1 MKVWER
7 IESLRKRM
15 REEDIDV
22 YYIPTNDFHGSE
34 YVSGYF
40 QTREITVML
49 NYLSIVDNIY
59 QDIPMA
65 SVMLSSIGK
74 FTEEE
79 LVKLR
84 VLIEEPVRGKYTLY
98 DFMRLYMQ
106 EGTEEELKKKIRD
119 FLMDLL
125 YFRQQKKEKRLP
137 FTGGAGISPGRSW
150 GNC

>member
-1 MKVWER
+1 MV
-7 IESLRKRM
+7 ILLRSGAGRM
-15 REEDIDV
+15 EPMAEFLEQEG
-22 YYIPTNDFHGSE
+22 IP
-34 YVSGYF
+34 VSCDNKTGYF

-49 NYLSIVDNIY
+49 NYLSIVDNVY

-98 DFMRLYMQ
+98 D
-106 EGTEEELKKKIRD
+106 
-119 FLMDLL
+119 
-125 YFRQQKKEKRLP
+125 
-137 FTGGAGISPGRSW
+137 
-150 GNC
+150 

>member
-1 MKVWER
+1 MV
-7 IESLRKRM
+7 ILLRSGAGRM
-15 REEDIDV
+15 EPMAEFLEQEG
-22 YYIPTNDFHGSE
+22 IP
-34 YVSGYF
+34 VSCDNKTGYF

-49 NYLSIVDNIY
+49 NYLSIVDNVY

-119 FLMDLL
+119 FLMNLL
-125 YFRQQKKEKRLP
+125 YFRQQKKEQPLSTLLWDIYERTRFLL
-137 FTGGAGISPGRSW
+137 
-150 GNC
+150 